1 MRCFFETKFTEVL
14 LKIFEKYNQKLIK
27 KKLHGNWFL
36 WNQVPLIKKI
46 KKLKINK

>member
-1 MRCFFETKFTEVL
+1 MFFWNQIHRSATI
-14 LKIFEKYNQKLIK
+14 KIFEKYNQKLIK